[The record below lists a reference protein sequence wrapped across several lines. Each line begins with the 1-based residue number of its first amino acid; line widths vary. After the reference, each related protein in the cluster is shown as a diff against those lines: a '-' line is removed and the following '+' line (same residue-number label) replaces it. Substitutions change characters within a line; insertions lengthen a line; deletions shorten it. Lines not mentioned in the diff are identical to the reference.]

1 MANNSTSENSS
12 PGGRRRLRFLL
23 TKAEKEYLA
32 ALNNYTA
39 ANPIEEEVTIEE
51 GDNSTNVNST
61 DQNETNSGNNSV
73 NAEEDQNSNEK
84 NKTTQIVDEGPKIV
98 TRVVCMAFSKA
109 NNTWDENMCQTNM
122 DIETNSVSCDC
133 SVQDSLF

>member
-1 MANNSTSENSS
+1 LANNSSSENSS

-51 GDNSTNVNST
+51 GDNSTNVNTT
-61 DQNETNSGNNSV
+61 D
-73 NAEEDQNSNEK
+73 
-84 NKTTQIVDEGPKIV
+84 
-98 TRVVCMAFSKA
+98 
-109 NNTWDENMCQTNM
+109 
-122 DIETNSVSCDC
+122 
-133 SVQDSLF
+133 